1 MAKTTIVA
9 AMFTLCER
17 ETVGVVVA
25 GGERWWRQRRG
36 KTVGLEKR
44 EKEEGMNRRPP
55 SITRASVG
63 WLLRPHE
70 QMIKEWRTHSHF
82 VTMLKVD
89 EKSSAKMKARIK
101 FAIFFL
107 GQSTNDKN
115 IQIHSALSL
124 AQKNPF
130 RPPRDRSSSWSQTFP
145 KEYIY
150 NCQKSVL
157 KVPRGKLPL
166 PRRVKHKNLDN
177 IVLSLLFPL
186 AYLPDLL

>member
-1 MAKTTIVA
+1 M
-9 AMFTLCER
+9 R
-17 ETVGVVVA
+17 ETESVVVA

-44 EKEEGMNRRPP
+44 EREEGMNRRPP
-55 SITRASVG
+55 SITRALVG

-89 EKSSAKMKARIK
+89 EKSSAKIKARIK
-101 FAIFFL
+101 FPNFFF
-107 GQSTNDKN
+107 GQSTKHECPNDKN

-177 IVLSLLFPL
+177 IVLSLLFPACL
-186 AYLPDLL
+186 SPGSPMKDY